1 MPPADVGVGAR
12 RARRRRRRNRAVV
25 RRLRRAADQHVEVAQ
40 VVLVGRRRDAGHC
53 AGAGVGGRPR
63 ARAEGRRRRAGLLGQ
78 PLRLLDDAA
87 REGAHLAR
95 LRRNDAGPRGGR
107 VFGRAPTLPPALF
120 GVSQYELGC
129 ARSGRPAGRRG
140 DPKFRNTLSRCSSDA
155 ESRTSPSS
163 AARAGSVDS
172 AQPSRLL
179 LLSRSSSKAD
189 EGRSCDG
196 GGCSGMVR
204 RAREGAPRRDVVQ
217 VDLAHSRT
225 CPRRPGAPRGAS
237 SGREKKN
244 RLVRARAASRSRA
257 RPFRTTPTPS
267 LSPPSMALEM
277 PLGFLIDGTMK
288 VRSRSVS

>member
-53 AGAGVGGRPR
+53 AGAGVGGRR
-63 ARAEGRRRRAGLLGQ
+63 ARARRDAAAAPGSWVSRCVSLTMRRGRALIWPACDGTTLVRAASASLSR
-78 PLRLLDDAA
+78 PLSRLL
-87 REGAHLAR
+87 
-95 LRRNDAGPRGGR
+95 
-107 VFGRAPTLPPALF
+107 LF

-172 AQPSRLL
+172 AQPRVYAAFESLLVQSRRGPAL
-179 LLSRSSSKAD
+179 RQD
-189 EGRSCDG
+189 RP
-196 GGCSGMVR
+196 R
-204 RAREGAPRRDVVQ
+204 RAQLDRLSDA
-217 VDLAHSRT
+217 LAN
-225 CPRRPGAPRGAS
+225 G
-237 SGREKKN
+237 
-244 RLVRARAASRSRA
+244 
-257 RPFRTTPTPS
+257 
-267 LSPPSMALEM
+267 
-277 PLGFLIDGTMK
+277 
-288 VRSRSVS
+288 

>member
-1 MPPADVGVGAR
+1 MPGTAR
-12 RARRRRRRNRAVV
+12 ARGSAAGRARARRDAAAAPGSWVSRCVSLTMRRGRALIWPACDGTTLV
-25 RRLRRAADQHVEVAQ
+25 RAASAS
-40 VVLVGRRRDAGHC
+40 LSRSLS
-53 AGAGVGGRPR
+53 RP
-63 ARAEGRRRRAGLLGQ
+63 L
-78 PLRLLDDAA
+78 
-87 REGAHLAR
+87 
-95 LRRNDAGPRGGR
+95 
-107 VFGRAPTLPPALF
+107 LF

-288 VRSRSVS
+288 LRSRSRS